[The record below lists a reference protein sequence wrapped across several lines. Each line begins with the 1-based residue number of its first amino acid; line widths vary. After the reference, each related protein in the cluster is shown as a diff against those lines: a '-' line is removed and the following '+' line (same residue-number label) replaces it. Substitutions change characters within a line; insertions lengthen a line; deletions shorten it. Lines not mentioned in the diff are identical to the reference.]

1 MATTAVMLRRSVA
14 GWMTVLA
21 CLTLATTTGR
31 PVAHAEG
38 RDQLAQAIATTR
50 GGYLVYNGFPAPM
63 LNGAGNW
70 YEMTGNGAI

>member
-1 MATTAVMLRRSVA
+1 MLRRSVA

-38 RDQLAQAIATTR
+38 RDQLAQAIATTE
-50 GGYLVYNGFPAPM
+50 APQ
-63 LNGAGNW
+63 GQDFSPQVP
-70 YEMTGNGAI
+70 